1 MYKQLTILLFN
12 FIIHPE
18 KTWKMCREKQD
29 TDNDGFFKNYLYP
42 IFGIIALFSFA
53 GILLYLKEWNV
64 QIAIKHVIK
73 ETVPYFAGYFIAV
86 YALSHG
92 SLKFF
97 GIQPANL
104 VCERFAGYASAAVYV
119 IAMIYVLFPFFPFIQ
134 LLTIY
139 TFFIVRQG
147 AIHYLGIKNEY
158 LTKFTIFAGILILL
172 APLIVWLL
180 LSLTIPE
187 GK

>member
-18 KTWKMCREKQD
+18 KAWKICNEEQD
-29 TDNDGFFKNYLYP
+29 TNNDNFFKGYLYP
-42 IFGIIALFSFA
+42 IFGMIALFSFA
-53 GILLYLKEWNV
+53 GILLYLKVWNV

-73 ETVPYFAGYFIAV
+73 ETIPYFAGYFIAV
-86 YALSHG
+86 YVLSQF
-92 SLKFF
+92 SLKLFK
-97 GIQPANL
+97 IKLPHL
-104 VCERFAGYASAAVYV
+104 VCERFTGYASAAVYV
-119 IAMIYVLFPFFPFIQ
+119 TAMIYALFPFFPFIQ

-139 TFFIVRQG
+139 TFYIVWQG

-172 APLIVWLL
+172 ATLIVWLL